1 MRRQPSRL
9 MTASAAILIAV
20 PVVAGCEAKV
30 YGTAPES
37 PAGPH
42 LTVVAPQGSLAPLP
56 ESPPEEPA
64 ATFDGLEGRARQ
76 ATADAAKAGAD
87 ISAVVLDR
95 NTGQIV
101 SNGNGRT
108 IAIASVV
115 KLFIADDL
123 LLQESMGQTQ
133 LSPADRGALDRM
145 LRSSDD
151 SAAQNFWNRSG
162 GNAVITR
169 VVARYGLTGTTAPY
183 NGHWDVTQSTASDL
197 VRYYDMLL
205 DGSGGLP
212 PEQANV
218 IMSNLAQSTPT
229 GTDGYPQRFGIPEG
243 LYAEPVAVKQGW
255 FCCWNGAN
263 SVARVHRRDRTRTP
277 LRDGHQLAGTRR
289 RRRRPHHD
297 HAGGQDDVPRRQ
309 DLVVVDQIGATGP
322 RALQRLLPSPRRDLG
337 VVTR

>member
-1 MRRQPSRL
+1 MRHGS
-9 MTASAAILIAV
+9 TAHRRRI
-20 PVVAGCEAKV
+20 PD
-30 YGTAPES
+30 APQ
-37 PAGPH
+37 

-56 ESPPEEPA
+56 EAPPDEPA
-64 ATFDGLEGRARQ
+64 APFDGLDARTRQ
-76 ATADAAKAGAD
+76 ATADAAKSGAD

-101 SNGNGRT
+101 SNGDNKPFP
-108 IAIASVV
+108 IASVV

-123 LLQESMGQTQ
+123 LLQESKGQTT
-133 LSPADRGALDRM
+133 LSPADRKSLDVM

-151 SAAQNFWNRSG
+151 SAAQNFWDRSG
-162 GNAVITR
+162 GNAVIAR
-169 VVARYGLTGTTAPY
+169 VKARYGLAGTTAPY

-218 IMSNLAQSTPT
+218 IMGNLAQSTPT
-229 GTDGYPQRFGIPEG
+229 GIDGYPQRFGIPEG

-263 SVARVHRRDRTRTP
+263 QLHVSTGVIGPDRRYVMAISSLEPDDAAAARATITQAVKTMFP
-277 LRDGHQLAGTRR
+277 
-289 RRRRPHHD
+289 
-297 HAGGQDDVPRRQ
+297 GGK
-309 DLVVVDQIGATGP
+309 I
-322 RALQRLLPSPRRDLG
+322 
-337 VVTR
+337 